1 MVQWE
6 LHSKHPSTSFGK
18 IVKRHV
24 SASDAQNVDSM
35 ISAYETLWKGKFQS
49 ADAIRRAFT
58 RDGQPLFT
66 PAQAESVFRKIRPTQ
81 KGGERVDSIL
91 NSSIRKGIDMAAGI
105 TPPSPPNPAIESG
118 FKMIQIAVRAVIP
131 FIFILDTLEN
141 TPLFGDLIG
150 AALDVTAAV
159 LPVLASTIQTTTPGL
174 VGLIP
179 IPLAGTVGILLGW
192 LFSLCFLWLAMVIG
206 ISRKEFA
213 AALEATAGMAPVI
226 GPALSRGVKAV
237 ETVGTK
243 FYNRSDKIMTSISK
257 AFGSLQ
263 GAVEKVKSTVNSLPS
278 ADKIAGTNPPLI
290 PSLSEIKNSALAAV
304 PAMPV
309 PAGED
314 PTPPTTASAPPSPT
328 TASAPPPPPMPKA
341 SAPPP
346 PPKASAPPPPPPT
359 ASAPPP
365 APKASA
371 PPPPPLPPRRK
382 KGGRFTRR
390 KRSINKKQ
398 WRRKTTRRRQ

>member
-1 MVQWE
+1 MVRWE
-6 LHSKHPSTSFGK
+6 LHGKHPSTSFGK
-18 IVKRHV
+18 IVRRHV
-24 SASDAQNVDSM
+24 GASDAQNVDSM

-66 PAQAESVFRKIRPTQ
+66 PAQAESVFRKIRSTQ

-91 NSSIRKGIDMAAGI
+91 NSTIRKGVDMAAGL

-118 FKMIQIAVRAVIP
+118 LKMIQMAVRMVIP

-159 LPVLASTIQTTTPGL
+159 LPVIASTIQTTTPGL

-226 GPALSRGVKAV
+226 GPALSRGVKAA

-243 FYNRSDKIMTSISK
+243 FYNRSDKIMASISK

-278 ADKIAGTNPPLI
+278 ADKIVGTNPPLL
-290 PSLSEIKNSALAAV
+290 PSLSEIKKSALSAV

-314 PTPPTTASAPPSPT
+314 PTPPPP
-328 TASAPPPPPMPKA
+328 TASAPPPPPPAPKV
-341 SAPPP
+341 SAPP
-346 PPKASAPPPPPPT
+346 PPKASAPPPLPPP
-359 ASAPPP
+359 
-365 APKASA
+365 
-371 PPPPPLPPRRK
+371 RK

-390 KRSINKKQ
+390 RRSINKQ
-398 WRRKTTRRRQ
+398 WKRKTTRRRQ